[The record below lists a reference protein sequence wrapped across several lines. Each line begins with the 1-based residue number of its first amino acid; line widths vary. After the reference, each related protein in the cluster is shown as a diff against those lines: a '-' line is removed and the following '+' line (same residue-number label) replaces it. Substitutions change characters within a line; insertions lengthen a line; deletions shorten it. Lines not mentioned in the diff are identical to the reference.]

1 MNITNIT
8 NLFKKGVYGVLIAL
22 LMLVLIASIFDLI
35 WIMYQFLFVETS
47 GLLESYEIITILGF
61 VLLVLIGVELL
72 DTIKA
77 YFKENSIH
85 VEVVIL
91 LAIIAMSRKV
101 ILLDS
106 KGVNGLEFGI
116 QLIGNGVIIICLAA
130 GYYIIKKADSA
141 TGVGEHEPMW
151 EK

>member
-1 MNITNIT
+1 MDIINITNR
-8 NLFKKGVYGVLIAL
+8 FEKGVYGFLIAL

-35 WIMYQFLFVETS
+35 LIMYQFLLVETS
-47 GLLESYEIITILGF
+47 GILETNEIITLLGF
-61 VLLVLIGVELL
+61 FLLVLIGFELL

-85 VEVVIL
+85 VEVIIL

-106 KGVNGLEFGI
+106 KGTNGLEFGI
-116 QLIGNGVIIICLAA
+116 QLIGNGVIVICLAS
-130 GYYIIKKADSA
+130 GYYLLKKADSA
-141 TGVGEHEPMW
+141 TGTGEHEPVW
-151 EK
+151 GK